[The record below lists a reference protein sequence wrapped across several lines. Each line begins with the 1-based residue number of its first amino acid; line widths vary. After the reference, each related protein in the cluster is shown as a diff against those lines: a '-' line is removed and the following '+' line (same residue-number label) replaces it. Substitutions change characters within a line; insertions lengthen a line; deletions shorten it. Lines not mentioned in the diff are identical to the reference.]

1 MLRKVER
8 VAIYTAG
15 GVLAHV
21 ERSYGGMPREAAA
34 NVILD
39 MAHAGGAEHD
49 MVRPLGGSSTNR
61 THSFIDED
69 FS

>member
-1 MLRKVER
+1 
-8 VAIYTAG
+8 
-15 GVLAHV
+15 
-21 ERSYGGMPREAAA
+21 MPREAAA
-34 NVILD
+34 NVISD